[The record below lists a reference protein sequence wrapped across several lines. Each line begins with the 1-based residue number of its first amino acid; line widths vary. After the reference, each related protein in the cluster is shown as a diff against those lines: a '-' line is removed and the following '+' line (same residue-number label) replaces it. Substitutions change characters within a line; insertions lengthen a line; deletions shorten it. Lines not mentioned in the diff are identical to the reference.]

1 MMKKYTPILLLT
13 SLGFFLSS
21 PLISAGSIS
30 GQVEAPARVK
40 KIIIYL
46 SPENTEPLNTVSI
59 EHGVEQKDTRFS
71 TPLVVMVPGDSIAWT
86 NNETKEIDHNIF
98 SLSPLQRFDLGLGA
112 KGSTLTQVF
121 DKKGVLNY
129 YCSVHK
135 EMEGKVVILPSRYF
149 QLLEQPGK
157 FKIDNIPNGKWTL
170 KTFIF
175 HRRYKSTAIKLIIT
189 DDSVE
194 NLSINIIKR

>member
-1 MMKKYTPILLLT
+1 MKKYTPILLLT

-21 PLISAGSIS
+21 PLVSAGSIS

-46 SPENTEPLNTVSI
+46 SPESIESFNTVPV

-71 TPLVVMVPGDSIAWT
+71 PPLVVIVPGDSIAWT

-112 KGSTLTQVF
+112 KGSKLTQVF
-121 DKKGVLNY
+121 DKTGVLNY

-157 FKIDNIPNGKWTL
+157 FKIDNIPNGKWIL
-170 KTFIF
+170 KTFVF
-175 HRRYKSTAIKLIIT
+175 HRRYKSTAIKLTIA